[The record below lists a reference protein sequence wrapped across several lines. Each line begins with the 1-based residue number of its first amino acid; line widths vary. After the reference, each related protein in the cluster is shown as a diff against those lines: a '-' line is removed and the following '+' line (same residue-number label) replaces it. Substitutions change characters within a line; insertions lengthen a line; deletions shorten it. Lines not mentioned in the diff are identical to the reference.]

1 MFTPRNRC
9 KRKGIFHLLCALK
22 SALFIAT
29 FTGCVQVAQIPL
41 CQDVIS
47 HPSQIAHLKT
57 LWSPPIDPLATS
69 DLPAWQ
75 IEAHLGDQL
84 ARKLEW
90 QDALWCYRRAS
101 LLLPDRASPSHRVLS
116 YNAYLC
122 HYLQNRPKSAVRFFE
137 SGPLVDVAPTDPAY
151 RDLLASLGDCYGQLA
166 VSDRT
171 WQSKKDHVK
180 RLLITCDPNLA
191 TALSLRS
198 NVQSGDSRALMLMGG
213 ANKELVHLQPLMK
226 SYRAGLKSPKKAGL
240 LNALLPGSG
249 YWYVGMRQ
257 TALTS
262 FALNALFGAAA
273 WRFLRKGDTAAGLIA
288 LSFESGWY
296 LGGIQGARLAADAH
310 NRRRFEPYGEK
321 ILQEQRATKAGL
333 LHRGF

>member
-1 MFTPRNRC
+1 MGAAFLLFAA
-9 KRKGIFHLLCALK
+9 KG
-22 SALFIAT
+22 ALFLAT
-29 FTGCVQVAQIPL
+29 CTGCTQVAQMPL

-57 LWSPPIDPLATS
+57 LWSPPIDPLITS
-69 DLPAWQ
+69 TSPAWR

-90 QDALWCYRRAS
+90 QDALWCYKRAA
-101 LLLPDRASPSHRVLS
+101 LLLPDQTSPSNRVLS
-116 YNAYLC
+116 YNAFLC
-122 HYLQNRPKSAVRFFE
+122 HYLQNRPKLAVQAFE
-137 SGPLVDVAPTDPAY
+137 SSGLVDTAPADPAY
-151 RDLLASLGDCYGQLA
+151 RDLLASLGDCYSQLA
-166 VSDRT
+166 MSDRT
-171 WQSKKDHVK
+171 WGPKKDHVQ
-180 RLLITCDPNLA
+180 RLLLNCDPDLA
-191 TALSLRS
+191 NALSLRS
-198 NVQSGDSRALMLMGG
+198 SVQSGDSRALLAMGA
-213 ANKELVHLQPLMK
+213 ANEELGHLQPLMM
-226 SYRAGLKSPKKAGL
+226 SYRVGLKSPKKAGL

-273 WRFLRKGDTAAGLIA
+273 WRFLRRGDTAAGLIA
-288 LSFESGWY
+288 LSFEAGWY

-333 LHRGF
+333 IQRGF